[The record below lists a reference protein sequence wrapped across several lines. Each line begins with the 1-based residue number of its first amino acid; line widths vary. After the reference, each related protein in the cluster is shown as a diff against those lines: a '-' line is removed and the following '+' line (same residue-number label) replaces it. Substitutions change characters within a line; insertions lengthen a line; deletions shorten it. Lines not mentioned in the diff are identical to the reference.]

1 MKKKLKTKKA
11 AAKRYK
17 ITGSGKIMR
26 ESSGLKHLLE
36 HKRKKRK
43 QAKQGVVEVAKG
55 DIKKIK
61 RMLPGL

>member
-17 ITGSGKIMR
+17 VTGSGKIMR
-26 ESSGLKHLLE
+26 ESSGLRHLLE

-43 QAKQGVVEVAKG
+43 QAKQGLTLVAKTELR
-55 DIKKIK
+55 KIK
-61 RMLPGL
+61 QMIPGL